1 MRRDA
6 PEFYYQ
12 LFKTNNITPRDAMVL
27 TNSLQKLQKL
37 CDQILPNEPTK
48 QKEGLAAAVLI

>member
-1 MRRDA
+1 
-6 PEFYYQ
+6 
-12 LFKTNNITPRDAMVL
+12 MVL